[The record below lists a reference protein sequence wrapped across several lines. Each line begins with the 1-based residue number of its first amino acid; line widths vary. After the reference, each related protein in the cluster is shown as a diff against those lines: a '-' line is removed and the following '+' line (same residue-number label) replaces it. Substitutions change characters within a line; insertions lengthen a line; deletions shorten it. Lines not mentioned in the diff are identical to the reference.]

1 MQNDLKQRGKSW
13 NKFTGCPIHG
23 NVFWKKKTMQI
34 FNKSSTLQLAAYVTK
49 MQQISIYLAVHV
61 SEYITDVHSYR
72 HTNFTISLKRN
83 ANTLAL
89 IACQQT
95 YHR

>member
-34 FNKSSTLQLAAYVTK
+34 FNKAQRFNLQR
-49 MQQISIYLAVHV
+49 M
-61 SEYITDVHSYR
+61 
-72 HTNFTISLKRN
+72 
-83 ANTLAL
+83 
-89 IACQQT
+89 
-95 YHR
+95 